1 MKNKILELAL
11 LQPNAYPWEKAKL
24 DIDIKTLF
32 KILKDF
38 KLEDKLKRRKLNKL
52 IRIAVLEKSKGFY
65 EKEEIA
71 KEVIKKYQGIIDL
84 NEEIVGKFQWGL
96 NLDNNNGLKAY
107 NDFLNNNLK
116 EFEENIGKNFFWLV
130 DIIAFKYC
138 SENEITLEELI
149 NEIKHITQS
158 VSSTINYEKYLKLA
172 LTKRGYV
179 NDGALK
185 NLKDDIKEC
194 TKEIKGIF
202 EESNTN
208 KKGNTNKKIEFDI
221 SGNDDEFNIDSIVDI
236 VLNEPTALDFIEEK
250 QESVDIKNEINKE
263 EKIEIKQEEAKNEI
277 DNQEIT
283 ITKSKYQKP
292 ISSDNE
298 REIKII
304 KDLAHLNNGAVLS
317 ELYNCY
323 KNIDKI
329 SMDNL
334 EITLSNFFNALNM
347 YGIEVIEEGI
357 KVGQDIKVD
366 TKEVLK
372 EFIFTSPVEVDGEVN
387 GKVEYLGWS
396 YNGKQIVPMVVR
408 PNK

>member
-84 NEEIVGKFQWGL
+84 NEEIVGKFQWEL

>member
-24 DIDIKTLF
+24 DIDRKTLF

-84 NEEIVGKFQWGL
+84 NEDIVGKFQWGL

>member
-11 LQPNAYPWEKAKL
+11 LQSNAYPWEKAKL
-24 DIDIKTLF
+24 DIDRKTLF

-84 NEEIVGKFQWGL
+84 NEEIVGKFQWEL

>member
-24 DIDIKTLF
+24 DIDRKTLF

-52 IRIAVLEKSKGFY
+52 IRIAILEKSKGFY

>member
-179 NDGALK
+179 NDAALK

>member
-24 DIDIKTLF
+24 DIDRKTLF

-52 IRIAVLEKSKGFY
+52 IKIAVLEKSKGFY

-84 NEEIVGKFQWGL
+84 NEEIVGKFQWEL

-116 EFEENIGKNFFWLV
+116 EFEESIGKNFFWLV

>member
-24 DIDIKTLF
+24 DIDRKTLF

>member
-24 DIDIKTLF
+24 DIDRKTLF

-194 TKEIKGIF
+194 TKEIQGIF

>member
-24 DIDIKTLF
+24 DIDRKTLF

-52 IRIAVLEKSKGFY
+52 IKIAVLEKSKGFY

-84 NEEIVGKFQWGL
+84 NEEIVGKFQWEL

>member
-24 DIDIKTLF
+24 DIDRKTLF

-172 LTKRGYV
+172 LTKCGYV

>member
-179 NDGALK
+179 NDAALK

-292 ISSDNE
+292 VSSDNE

-396 YNGKQIVPMVVR
+396 YNGKQIVPMVVK